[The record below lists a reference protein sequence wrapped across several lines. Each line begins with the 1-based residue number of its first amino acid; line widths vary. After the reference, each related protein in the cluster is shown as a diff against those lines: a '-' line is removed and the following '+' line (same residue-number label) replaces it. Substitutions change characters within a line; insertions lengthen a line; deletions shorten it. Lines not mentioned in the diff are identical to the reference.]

1 MNIETQGLDFLCQYK
16 KAITTTKGNENATQ
30 KGNIKN
36 IIEKKPLKSSYFK
49 NWYSLG
55 IYPKNAKSLPRKS
68 IYTPM
73 FTAAIFTAARTWEQ
87 RKSIGG

>member
-36 IIEKKPLKSSYFK
+36 IIEKIP
-49 NWYSLG
+49 
-55 IYPKNAKSLPRKS
+55 
-68 IYTPM
+68 
-73 FTAAIFTAARTWEQ
+73 
-87 RKSIGG
+87 